1 MRGDWPRRKL
11 AFWKDPNMN
20 GKRLTGLLLV
30 VGMAVCATGCSNT
43 LVGTWENASKPEGQ
57 AFYLHNATF
66 KDDGTYTASA
76 KQGDENVR
84 LAGTYEF
91 DGFNLKL
98 KTPGK
103 PERKY
108 GATYVMAGPTL
119 ELKNGSNK
127 QSLKKK

>member
-1 MRGDWPRRKL
+1 MNAKRWTVSVILVGL
-11 AFWKDPNMN
+11 AAW
-20 GKRLTGLLLV
+20 V
-30 VGMAVCATGCSNT
+30 TGCSNT
-43 LVGTWENASKPEGQ
+43 LVGSWENTSKPEGQ

-76 KQGDENVR
+76 KQGEENVR

-108 GATYVMAGPTL
+108 GATYMMAGPKL
-119 ELKNGSNK
+119 QLSQDGNK
-127 QSLKKK
+127 QTLKKK

>member
-1 MRGDWPRRKL
+1 
-11 AFWKDPNMN
+11 MN
-20 GKRLTGLLLV
+20 AKRWTVSLV
-30 VGMAVCATGCSNT
+30 LVGMSVWMTGCSNT
-43 LVGTWENASKPEGQ
+43 LVGSWENTSEPEGQ
-57 AFYLHNATF
+57 KFYLHNATF

-76 KQGDENVR
+76 KQGEENVR

-108 GATYVMAGPTL
+108 GATYMMAGPTL
-119 ELKNGSNK
+119 QLSQDGNK
-127 QSLKKK
+127 QTLKKK

>member
-1 MRGDWPRRKL
+1 
-11 AFWKDPNMN
+11 MN
-20 GKRLTGLLLV
+20 AKHWTSRLSTVAV
-30 VGMAVCATGCSNT
+30 VGLAAWVVGCSSA
-43 LVGTWENASKPEGQ
+43 LVGSWENTTKPEGQ

-76 KQGDENVR
+76 KQGEENIR

-91 DGFNLKL
+91 DCFNLKL

-108 GATYVMAGPTL
+108 GATYMMMAKTL
-119 ELKNGSNK
+119 QLREGQNK
-127 QSLKKK
+127 QTLKKK

>member
-1 MRGDWPRRKL
+1 
-11 AFWKDPNMN
+11 MN
-20 GKRLTGLLLV
+20 AKRLTSRWSMAAVMGL
-30 VGMAVCATGCSNT
+30 AAWAAGCSNA
-43 LVGTWENASKPEGQ
+43 LVGSWENTTKPEGQ

-76 KQGDENVR
+76 KQGEENVR

-108 GATYVMAGPTL
+108 GASYMMVGQTL
-119 ELKNGSNK
+119 QLKEGESK
-127 QSLKKK
+127 QTLKKK